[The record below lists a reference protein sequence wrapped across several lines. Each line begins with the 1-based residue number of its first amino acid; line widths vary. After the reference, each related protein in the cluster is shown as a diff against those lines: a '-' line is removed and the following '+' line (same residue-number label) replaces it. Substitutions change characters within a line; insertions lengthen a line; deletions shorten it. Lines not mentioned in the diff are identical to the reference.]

1 MEIYMDEAGRW
12 PLYWPLRIWLVSNKI
27 SEKQL
32 KKHELF
38 KDSKQLTPKKRE
50 KAFEEILELADKSDI
65 IYEIWTISSEFIDT
79 YWITRAINT
88 AISKALYRMLSK
100 LLNQKIKKT
109 IKRADILKLIDN
121 YQDKTKD
128 TITLI
133 IDWKNDFWISKEL
146 NIKTKTIVHWDAEKV
161 QISMA
166 SILAKVSRD
175 KILDKTALKYP
186 EYNFEKHKGYWTK
199 LHYKAIEEHWVLPEH
214 RKLFLKKIF
223 PDWKILKFN
232 DSISFDSN

>member
-1 MEIYMDEAGRW
+1 MKIYMDEAWRW
-12 PLYWPLRIWLVSNKI
+12 PLYWPLHIWLVSNKI

-88 AISKALYRMLSK
+88 AISKALYSMLSK

-121 YQDKTKD
+121 YQNKTKD
-128 TITLI
+128 TITII
-133 IDWKNDFWISKEL
+133 IDWKNDFWISK
-146 NIKTKTIVHWDAEKV
+146 
-161 QISMA
+161 
-166 SILAKVSRD
+166 
-175 KILDKTALKYP
+175 
-186 EYNFEKHKGYWTK
+186 
-199 LHYKAIEEHWVLPEH
+199 
-214 RKLFLKKIF
+214 
-223 PDWKILKFN
+223 
-232 DSISFDSN
+232 